1 MSELVVTVA
10 PTGAESHYRDN
21 PNIPL
26 QPDEIVAQA
35 VACEQAGAGL
45 IHIHGRDA
53 EGASSLDPV
62 VLGEIVAGVRERTD
76 LVVQLST
83 GGGVRD
89 GFDDRLAV
97 VGLRPESCSL
107 TCGSVNFGDEIFR
120 NPYPFVERLYLAMLE
135 NDVLPEFECFDL
147 GHIET
152 LHRLLDRHGPP
163 RQGVVH
169 CNLVMGVPGG
179 MPGTPQAL
187 LAARAQLP
195 VGASWSATGIGRSTL
210 PVMLTTLAL
219 GGHLRVGMEDVLRFS
234 RDEPVRDNAQL
245 VDRAV
250 ALAKIAQRPVADS
263 ARTRVLLGLSADA

>member
-1 MSELVVTVA
+1 MSEVFITVA
-10 PTGAESHYRDN
+10 PTGAESGYDDN
-21 PNIPL
+21 PGIPL

-35 VACEQAGAGL
+35 VASERAGASL
-45 IHIHGRDA
+45 VHIHGRDRS
-53 EGASSLDPV
+53 GASSLDRGI
-62 VLGEIVAGVRERTD
+62 LTEIMHGVREHTD

-89 GFDDRLAV
+89 SFEDRMAV
-97 VGLRPESCSL
+97 VGLQPESCSL

-147 GHIET
+147 GHVAT

-179 MPGTPQAL
+179 MPGTPEAL

-195 VGASWSATGIGRSTL
+195 AGASWSATGIGRSTL

-250 ALAKIAQRPVADS
+250 ALARIAQRPVLDS
-263 ARTRVLLGLSADA
+263 TATRALLGLSR